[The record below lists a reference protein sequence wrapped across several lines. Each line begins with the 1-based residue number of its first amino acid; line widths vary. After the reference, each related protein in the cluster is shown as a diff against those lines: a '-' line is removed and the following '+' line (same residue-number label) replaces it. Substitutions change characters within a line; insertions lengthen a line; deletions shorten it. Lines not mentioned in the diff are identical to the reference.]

1 MVYSDKF
8 VAGFMDCLKFD
19 GCVSCYTEMRTKEI
33 DWASVTPTTVCNP
46 TVLNILYA
54 GNHCTSLQN
63 DAASAAQFCKTY
75 QACIR
80 WEQLNPY
87 GDDDSN
93 NGGDGGGD
101 GGGKNAPLDC
111 TALRECKWNGIH
123 EQFIGDGI
131 CHEAVEGCYNS
142 AICGYDG
149 GDCCED
155 TCKERS
161 GSYVKCGAEPYACRA
176 PNSIN
181 CDPKLN
187 VNCQS
192 LTPDNGGGG
201 GGNGGKNATAC
212 ASGSS
217 PYRLIMYDSFG
228 DGWDSTS
235 LKLTQKSDGALIFY
249 GKLENG
255 FQDYMDICLSS
266 TPTCYHVEV
275 TGGIWGK
282 EVSWE
287 VKSAYNNAAA
297 PAIAG
302 GAAPMSCDFGILGFD
317 STTCP
322 ATCSGRPNVNPAD
335 DAEYKEFKDLTICIH
350 DSCPIQVGIC
360 ENDSICTSCFQ
371 DAPQEYCYSIDA
383 FNNLVDCTLC
393 QCTDNKGSDFCQS
406 KLNPGVIPIT
416 PTDNQDQQ
424 GHSGGSTP
432 CSPAQ
437 VVKGGDAVIKFG
449 SCTDFDKIGMMVR
462 SS

>member
-1 MVYSDKF
+1 
-8 VAGFMDCLKFD
+8 
-19 GCVSCYTEMRTKEI
+19 MRTKEI
-33 DWASVTPTTVCNP
+33 DWASVTPGAICDP

-54 GNHCTSLQN
+54 GNHCMSLQN
-63 DAASAAQFCKTY
+63 DAASAAQFCKTFEV
-75 QACIR
+75 CIR

-87 GDDDSN
+87 NDDDN
-93 NGGDGGGD
+93 NN
-101 GGGKNAPLDC
+101 NADNNNNKPLDC
-111 TALRECKWNGIH
+111 STLRECKWNGIH
-123 EQFIGDGI
+123 EQFLGDGI
-131 CHEAVEGCYNS
+131 CHEAVQGCYNS

-155 TCKERS
+155 TCKERT

-176 PNSIN
+176 PNSKF

-192 LTPDNGGGG
+192 LSPSDGGGG
-201 GGNGGKNATAC
+201 GAKNVTVCANGSA
-212 ASGSS
+212 

-235 LKLTQKSDGALIFY
+235 LKLTQKDGGGTLVFY

-255 FQDYMDICLSS
+255 FQDYVDICLSS

-275 TGGIWGK
+275 NGGVWGK

-287 VKSAYNNAAA
+287 VKSSYNNGAA

-302 GAAPMSCDFGILGFD
+302 GGAPMSCDFGILGFD
-317 STTCP
+317 PTTCP
-322 ATCSGRPNVNPAD
+322 TTCSGRPNVNPTD
-335 DAEYKEFKDLTICIH
+335 DPEYKEFKDLTNCIH

-360 ENDSICTSCFQ
+360 ENDAVCTQCFQ
-371 DAPQEYCYSIDA
+371 DTPQEYCYGIDA

-393 QCTDNKGSDFCQS
+393 QCTENKGSDFCHS
-406 KLNPGVIPIT
+406 KLNPGVIPGT

-424 GHSGGSTP
+424 GHSGGATP

-437 VVKGGDAVIKFG
+437 VVKGGDAVLNFG

-462 SS
+462 YSSIYGVCRDFGCSSCWLFCCDHILPSPRRVNVLF